1 MLISIDRGD
10 CWQLAYVIP
19 HQGFGN
25 VKTQGLP
32 GLRAAVASAAPALAD
47 RVGAITDW
55 EQVKLLSVRVDR
67 LRTGDRLGLLC
78 IGDAAHAMS
87 PAGVSGS
94 TSPSRTPRRRPTC
107 SGRPSTQAGRQR
119 TISGESSGAE
129 SLPPAS
135 PRGSR

>member
-10 CWQLAYVIP
+10 YWQLAYVIP
-19 HQGFGN
+19 HQGFDN
-25 VKTQGLP
+25 VKAQGLP
-32 GLRAAVASAAPALAD
+32 AVASAAPALAD

-67 LRTGDRLGLLC
+67 LRAWYRLGLLC
-78 IGDAAHAMS
+78 IWDAAHAMS
-87 PAGVSGS
+87 PAGGVGINLAIQDAVAAANVLG
-94 TSPSRTPRRRPTC
+94 PAFP
-107 SGRPSTQAGRQR
+107 QAGRRR